1 MSRQE
6 LKYSENSDGE
16 THEVMQKLLASESR
30 IKKPF
35 REINFSFSCNF

>member
-1 MSRQE
+1 MRRQE
-6 LKYSENSDGE
+6 FKYSQNGDGE
-16 THEVMQKLLASESR
+16 THEAIQKLLASESR

>member
-1 MSRQE
+1 MRRQE
-6 LKYSENSDGE
+6 SNFSKKGDGE
-16 THEVMQKLLASESR
+16 THEAMQKLLASESR